1 MSASCDNPARN
12 CLHCD
17 LKSPLFCFLTDEELA
32 MVRDNK
38 ITVIYKKGET
48 IRKQG
53 TYMSHVLSINS
64 GFAKLYLEGLDNHNA
79 IIRIIKPTNFVGGPG
94 IYLDRLHHYTVAALT
109 DCSVCFIDV
118 DLFKNLI
125 DTNKTFANEM
135 MKDFSKSILSVYNRL
150 IFLTQKQMP
159 GRMADTLIYLYEE
172 IFQTPRFSMYLSKQD
187 LADLSGMAKDSA
199 IKILRDFQNAG
210 LIRVTDN
217 DLLIAEPEALK
228 RISKTG

>member
-1 MSASCDNPARN
+1 MSGHCENPERN
-12 CLHCD
+12 CLNCD
-17 LKSPLFCFLTDEELA
+17 LKSPLFCFLTDEELVL
-32 MVRDNK
+32 VRDNK
-38 ITVIYKKGET
+38 ITVVYKKGET

-94 IYLDRLHHYTVAALT
+94 IYLDRLHHYTLSALT

-118 DLFKNLI
+118 DLFKKLI
-125 DTNKTFANEM
+125 DENKTFANEL

-159 GRMADTLIYLYEE
+159 GRMADTLIYLFEE

-210 LIRVTDN
+210 LIRITDS
-217 DLLIAEPEALK
+217 DLMIIDPEALK
-228 RISKTG
+228 RISRTG

>member
-1 MSASCDNPARN
+1 MNGNCENPERN
-12 CLHCD
+12 CLNCD

-32 MVRDNK
+32 LVRDNK
-38 ITVIYKKGET
+38 ISVTYKKGET

-94 IYLDRLHHYTVAALT
+94 IYLDRMHHYTVSALT
-109 DCSVCFIDV
+109 DCGVCFIDV
-118 DLFKNLI
+118 DLFKDLI
-125 DTNKTFANEM
+125 DRNKSFAHEL

-159 GRMADTLIYLYEE
+159 GRMADTLIYLFEE

-217 DLLIAEPEALK
+217 DLIITDPEALK
-228 RISKTG
+228 RISRTG